1 MGISGL
7 HHQLKAGQ
15 QKINCSELR
24 GRTLALDG
32 HALLHRGALSCAE
45 QLAEGEP
52 TTRYAHFAV
61 QRVQMLTSKG
71 ITPIVVFDGAPVP
84 LKRHT
89 NHQRSANREGALED
103 ARRWKRECERRHETG
118 EDRDDAIGEM
128 RKAYGKTVRITPV
141 MVEVT
146 KRELEKVSVQCLV
159 APYEADAQ
167 LAALCVLGLCDG
179 VITEDSDLACLLCG
193 LRLSRCLLV
202 TKLDRDGSGD
212 LLIPGDLTKLI
223 TDLRRSKF
231 AKALAKALRV
241 NERTGARCE
250 TRPSRTRVSGS

>member
-7 HHQLKAGQ
+7 HHQLKPA
-15 QKINCSELR
+15 QKRIDVAELK

-61 QRVQMLTSKG
+61 QRVQMLRRRASRNAARTATDTAQK
-71 ITPIVVFDGAPVP
+71 AN
-84 LKRHT
+84 HT
-89 NHQRSANREGALED
+89 T
-103 ARRWKRECERRHETG
+103 ARCETRLSRTRQWKLECERRHAAG

-128 RKAYGKTVRITPV
+128 RKAYGKTVRVTPT

-146 KRELEKVSVQCLV
+146 KRELEEKVGVRCLV

-193 LRLSRCLLV
+193 LRLSSVCSSRNWTATGLV
-202 TKLDRDGSGD
+202 TY
-212 LLIPGDLTKLI
+212 
-223 TDLRRSKF
+223 
-231 AKALAKALRV
+231 
-241 NERTGARCE
+241 
-250 TRPSRTRVSGS
+250 